1 MARNAATAAAALLL
15 LLAALAPSCTAAR
28 GVPIDHKPAATDAAA
43 AAAAVHP
50 DTAAAPAK
58 RRSLMQSA
66 PVSWEYAYFGTAP
79 SCEGECEEGWE
90 QVAADGCPADRCSCH
105 VDGIV
110 LYCHDNVYN
119 LDYGAGCVTG
129 TKALCRRRT
138 A

>member
-1 MARNAATAAAALLL
+1 MARNAVAAAAALLL

-28 GVPIDHKPAATDAAA
+28 GVPIDEKPAAA
-43 AAAAVHP
+43 AAAAAAAARP
-50 DTAAAPAK
+50 ATAAAPAK
-58 RRSLMQSA
+58 GRSLMQAA

-79 SCEGECEEGWE
+79 ACEGECEEGWE
-90 QVAADGCPADRCSCH
+90 LVADDGCPEFRCSCH

-110 LYCHDNVYN
+110 RYCHDNVYN
-119 LDYGAGCVTG
+119 LDYGAACVTG